1 MQTFEERIFVSDI
14 DIAIDAVLKCAGTS
28 LKNYSMALHIDGMRC
43 AMRGAI
49 NNANKSAVD
58 FICKEADA
66 LEDAGFSA
74 DADRFREFVLTFYPC
89 T

>member
-1 MQTFEERIFVSDI
+1 MSDV

-28 LKNYSMALHIDGMRC
+28 LKNYSIPAYVDGMRC

-49 NNANKSAVD
+49 NNANKAAAD
-58 FICKEADA
+58 FIREEADA
-66 LEDAGFSA
+66 LEAAGFSA